1 MIKVATEIERHCC
14 WPEQVGTALIHL
26 IPKETGGR
34 RPIALIASFVRIW
47 VKCRKEETNVWKEG
61 QECGY
66 DWIGNGKGAEKAVW
80 AQSVIEEAQGQRG
93 RHTASV
99 LIDLAKA

>member
-1 MIKVATEIERHCC
+1 MGI
-14 WPEQVGTALIHL
+14 ALIHL

-47 VKCRKEETNVWKEG
+47 VKCRKEETKAWKEG

-66 DWIGNGKGAEKAVW
+66 DWMGNGKGAEKAVW
-80 AQSVIEEAQGQRG
+80 AQSVIEGATHGIGFDRFGE
-93 RHTASV
+93 SV
-99 LIDLAKA
+99 